1 MDPAEPSLQDLHAA
15 APHVHQAPRR
25 ERDRR
30 KGQDL
35 ACARGAVRCDATTE
49 RGGKSWWRGQR
60 AHRDGMGRVRERGGG
75 RQVPARRG
83 RCRGSRDGGIG
94 GGTMSVRGRGL
105 LGLGVWGAQ
114 KNPPT
119 GGPAAC
125 RDTRRTRRQT
135 QTQHER
141 VAKGAPVLTA
151 PKPSGGLGGPP
162 PCSNQGSD
170 QAAGETPGRMAS
182 TTKAQRHKK
191 AGGQRGRA
199 VLGDNGP
206 ACSSAKQT
214 RVIRDCLQRLWRG
227 AVWWAT
233 GAHKTS
239 AAWGAAAVPCTAWG
253 RCWPGSRRT
262 QRIEHPNLVPPAT
275 AAARAVG
282 GHGWGDQC
290 WARCAVRGARGVA
303 PRLVHVRG
311 APQSVMFTAHGC
323 SGNRSGCIIN
333 GAAPCMPRH
342 PHAHTSAKA
351 GAAWATHSV

>member
-1 MDPAEPSLQDLHAA
+1 M
-15 APHVHQAPRR
+15 
-25 ERDRR
+25 
-30 KGQDL
+30 
-35 ACARGAVRCDATTE
+35 
-49 RGGKSWWRGQR
+49 
-60 AHRDGMGRVRERGGG
+60 
-75 RQVPARRG
+75 
-83 RCRGSRDGGIG
+83 
-94 GGTMSVRGRGL
+94 

-125 RDTRRTRRQT
+125 RNTRRTRRQT
-135 QTQHER
+135 QTQHKR

-162 PCSNQGSD
+162 PCSNQGSN

-214 RVIRDCLQRLWRG
+214 RVIRDCRQRLWRG

-253 RCWPGSRRT
+253 RCWPGRTGTSHHLKQRRT
-262 QRIEHPNLVPPAT
+262 GGAHPQHQDTRAWGLVASPCKVGDRTGRPGNQIRCARCHGSMPPVF
-275 AAARAVG
+275 AAA
-282 GHGWGDQC
+282 
-290 WARCAVRGARGVA
+290 A
-303 PRLVHVRG
+303 PRIGVGWRAEAGGSARARLARRSARAIPGMVT
-311 APQSVMFTAHGC
+311 VMFTACGC
-323 SGNRSGCIIN
+323 SGNRSGCTIN
-333 GAAPCMPRH
+333 GAAPYVPRH